1 MNRLLIKKSFYVLF
15 IFIVVSCNSKQGKK
29 EKILKEIDVLTSFS
43 TSTSNFKIENLNT
56 NKLIVKNDVE
66 NKIKELIVYTG
77 SSIKNFVDD
86 DNVLISE
93 KGNYI
98 IITDSEIKIYNT
110 SNNEESILIYKMLR
124 HYFEVN
130 SLFDEDV
137 LAIYISDSCTSSG
150 IDKEGREQSKTYK
163 FDQILDENINQIL
176 TETPTRFYIYKL
188 DLKSNPK
195 IYTEFEPIYSLVKSK
210 WNSFSNNP
218 IEKVFL
224 DDKMEYIERKE
235 TDFTDHE
242 QTLTDAKFEWEANN
256 KRQSYT
262 ITKFDLLNRIRDEL

>member
-1 MNRLLIKKSFYVLF
+1 MSRLLIKSPFYVIF
-15 IFIVVSCNSKQGKK
+15 IFLLVSCNSKQDKK

-43 TSTSNFKIENLNT
+43 ISTDNFKIKNLKT
-56 NKLIVKNDVE
+56 DKLIVKNDLE
-66 NKIKELIVYTG
+66 NKVEELIIYKG
-77 SSIKNFVDD
+77 SSIKNFVSS
-86 DNVLISE
+86 DNVLIRE
-93 KGNYI
+93 KGIYI

-110 SNNEESILIYKMLR
+110 NNNEESVFLYKMLR

-130 SLFDEDV
+130 RLFNGEV
-137 LAIYISDSCTSSG
+137 LAIYTSDSCTSSG

-163 FDQILDENINQIL
+163 FDHILEENINQIL
-176 TETPTRFYIYKL
+176 TETSTHFYIYKL
-188 DLKSNPK
+188 DLKSNPE
-195 IYTEFEPIYSLVKSK
+195 IYTEFEPIYSLEKSN
-210 WNSFSNNP
+210 WNSFSDNP

-235 TDFTDHE
+235 TDFIDHK

-262 ITKFDLLNRIRDEL
+262 ITKVDLLNRIRDEL